1 MKRFI
6 LVIALFSFISFGCS
20 ENDSIVNQPYNA
32 DQISLDKKI
41 ADDLTF
47 TQLINGDKGGKIV
60 INTNTPFAT
69 KLKLTVPK
77 GAYEGS
83 KLITVN
89 LNPDSPIITFG
100 PATPKFIKVLILDVK
115 MANIWYNGESLKFAY
130 LGENGVVEEVISN
143 SVGYEQNK
151 NWVFVKGAQLEHFS
165 RYGFTK

>member
-60 INTNTPFAT
+60 IKSNAI
-69 KLKLTVPK
+69 KLRLTVPK

-89 LNPDSPIITFG
+89 LNPESPIITFG
-100 PATPKFIKVLILDVK
+100 PATPKFNKALILDVK
-115 MANIWYNGESLKFAY
+115 MANTWFDGESLKFAY
-130 LGENGVVEEVISN
+130 FSDNGDVEEVASN

>member
-60 INTNTPFAT
+60 IKSNAI
-69 KLKLTVPK
+69 KLRLTVPR
-77 GAYEGS
+77 GAYSGD
-83 KLITVN
+83 KLITVT
-89 LNPDSPIITFG
+89 LDPESSTIAFG
-100 PATPKFIKVLILDVK
+100 PDTPEFEKALILDVK

-130 LGENGVVEEVISN
+130 FADSGDVEEVASN